1 MGFIIPFL
9 ISALMG
15 MGVGGGGLLIIYL
28 TLFLNT
34 PQLIAQGTN
43 LLLFVIAGLGSLFF
57 HFRKRKIVIWQVVLG
72 ISFGALGSLLSSL
85 YLSQIDPKYAK
96 ICLGALLII
105 SGVMSLYNTL
115 IKRVWKKFK
124 KTLYK

>member
-1 MGFIIPFL
+1 MGFIIPLL

-28 TLFLNT
+28 TLFLAT
-34 PQLIAQGTN
+34 PQLVAQGTN
-43 LLLFVIAGLGSLFF
+43 LLLFITSGIGSLFF
-57 HFRKRKIVIWQVVLG
+57 HFKKRKIVIWQIALG
-72 ISFGALGSLLSSL
+72 ILFGALGSLLSTL
-85 YLSQIDPKYAK
+85 CLSQIDPKYAR

-115 IKRVWKKFK
+115 FKRVSKKFQ